1 MSRKYEVLLCGYYGF
16 GNLGDELLALSLIGL
31 LEENGVSPEK
41 IALLS
46 NCPERTSAT
55 LGIDCYNR
63 WSMSEIWK
71 VLKMS
76 GSLLLGGGG
85 LFQDSTSRR
94 SCIYYW
100 GLIRLALI
108 TGAIPWAFGQSVGP
122 FRTRTGLFLARNGLS
137 KCVILGIRDQ
147 GSMDILNEWGLK
159 SIISPDPVLSLRPL
173 VREEERQE
181 FPGKLLIN
189 IRPWKGD
196 LAGEMIDSLDGLD
209 SGKFSEVLLVALS
222 EEDERI
228 SREFIKN
235 KETLKGRAEVVR
247 VRCWQDVERIWT
259 GACAAIGMRLHF
271 CIFSFIYSVP
281 FTAVPYDPKVRF
293 FANSCG
299 MDCWE
304 GSGSLSFPLCK
315 RAFSGENAEKTGHRV
330 RTIFADSFERI
341 RGALQE

>member
-16 GNLGDELLALSLIGL
+16 GNLGDELLALSLIRL
-31 LEENGVSPEK
+31 LEESGVSAEK

-46 NCPERTSAT
+46 NCPETTSAM
-55 LGIDCYNR
+55 LGVDCYNR
-63 WSMSEIWK
+63 WSMPEIWK

-76 GSLLLGGGG
+76 QSLLLGGGG

-94 SCIYYW
+94 SCLYYW
-100 GLIRLALI
+100 GVIRLALMA
-108 TGAIPWAFGQSVGP
+108 GAVPWTFGQSVGP
-122 FRTRTGLFLARNGLS
+122 FRTRTGFFLARNGLS

-147 GSMDILNEWGLK
+147 GSMDILDEWGLK
-159 SIISPDPVLSLRPL
+159 SVISPDPVLSLRPPA
-173 VREEERQE
+173 REGEKQGV
-181 FPGKLLIN
+181 PGKLLIN
-189 IRPWKGD
+189 VRPWEED
-196 LAGEMIDSLDGLD
+196 LAGEMIDSLEESELE
-209 SGKFSEVLLVALS
+209 KFSDVILVALS
-222 EEDERI
+222 EEDEGI
-228 SREFIKN
+228 SQELAKTREI
-235 KETLKGRAEVVR
+235 LKGRAEVVR
-247 VRCWQDVERIWT
+247 VRSWQDVERIWT

-304 GSGSLSFPLCK
+304 GAGHLSFPLSK
-315 RAFSGENAEKTGHRV
+315 KAFLGENAEKTGQRV
-330 RTIFADSFERI
+330 RTIFADSLERI